1 MLIYPKTHF
10 KPYTNASGGWG
21 SAKSV
26 AQILWREKALTKPA
40 VALLKQ
46 NKPDGFACV
55 SCAWAKPGHPRA
67 LEFCENGA
75 KATAWELTSLKTDPA
90 FFAGHTLSELRGWA
104 DYDLEQHG
112 RLTHP
117 LRYDPKSDRYL
128 ETSWEEAYREIGAQ
142 LKSMEPDSVVFYAS
156 GRASLETSF
165 MYQLFARAYGTN
177 NLPDS
182 SNMCHESTS
191 VGLQESIGVPVGT
204 VTLDDFEHT
213 DCLFFFGQNVGSNSP
228 RMLHQL
234 QEARQRD
241 VPIITFN
248 PLRERGLER
257 FVNPQ
262 SPGEMLIPGSTVI
275 STQYHQ
281 VATGGDTAAMTGIA
295 KALLEMED
303 KATANGMPPVL
314 DHAFIASHTQGF
326 DTFTDYVRHS
336 TWSELER
343 QSGLTRGALEAA
355 ANVYARSQ
363 RVMFVYGMGL
373 TQHRRGV
380 TNVQMLVNLMLMR
393 GNIGKPGAG
402 ICPVR
407 GHSNVQGQR
416 TVGITED
423 PKKVPAELIEQHFGF
438 KVPEQKGMAT
448 VDACEGI
455 LEGRV
460 KGFIGLGG
468 NFLRAIPDTS
478 RMEPAWQRLQLNVQ
492 IATKLNRTHLVPAHN
507 TWLLPCLGRIEID
520 RQNGVEQT
528 YTTEDSTG
536 CIHGWKGSAQPVGPA
551 VRAEA
556 SIVAGLAA
564 ATVPDGCLIDWQA
577 WSDDYT
583 KIRTAI
589 GSIYPEIFHDMET
602 RMAEPGGF
610 HRPLA
615 AAQRKWNTESGKAQ
629 FVTPATLVENDDIAL
644 PESTRDVLQL
654 MTLRSNDQFNT
665 TIYGYDDRF
674 RGVSGTREV
683 IFMHCN
689 DIERLG
695 FKVGERVLLTT
706 AVEPEVKR
714 QVGPFEII
722 AYDIPEGCAGA
733 YYPECNALIPIWHH
747 AERSKVPAAKS
758 VPVRLTSIN
767 A

>member
-1 MLIYPKTHF
+1 MLIHPKTHF
-10 KPYTNASGGWG
+10 QPYTHASGGWG

-26 AQILWREKALTKPA
+26 MQILWREQALTKAP

-55 SCAWAKPGHPRA
+55 SCAWAKPGRPHA

-75 KATAWELTSLKTDPA
+75 KATAWELTSLKTDPV
-90 FFAGHTLSELRGWA
+90 FFAEHTLSELRDWP
-104 DYDLEQHG
+104 DYALEQQG

-117 LRYDPKSDRYL
+117 LRYDPQSDRYR
-128 ETSWEEAYREIGAQ
+128 ETSWDEAYQAIGAQ
-142 LKSMEPDSVVFYAS
+142 LKAMEPDSVVFYAS

-234 QEARQRD
+234 QDVRRRD

-262 SPGEMLIPGSTVI
+262 SPSEMLTPESTLI

-281 VATGGDTAAMTGIA
+281 VAIGGDTAAITGIA
-295 KALLEMED
+295 KALLEMD
-303 KATANGMPPVL
+303 DCATERGTPAVL
-314 DHAFIASHTQGF
+314 DYDFIATHTEGF
-326 DTFTDYVRHS
+326 EAFTTYVRDC
-336 TWSELER
+336 TWAQLEHK
-343 QSGLTRGALEAA
+343 SGLTRGALEAA
-355 ANVYARSQ
+355 ATVYASSQ

-373 TQHRRGV
+373 TQHRHGV
-380 TNVQMLVNLMLMR
+380 ASVQMLVNLMLMR
-393 GNIGKPGAG
+393 GNIGKSGAG

-423 PKKVPAELIEQHFGF
+423 PKKVPADLIEQHFGF
-438 KVPEQKGMAT
+438 KVPAQKGLCT

-455 LEGRV
+455 LSGQVR
-460 KGFIGLGG
+460 GFIGLGG

-478 RMEPAWQRLQLNVQ
+478 RMEPAWRGLELNVQ
-492 IATKLNRTHLVPAHN
+492 VATKLNRTHLLPARN
-507 TWLLPCLGRIEID
+507 MWLLPCLGRIEID
-520 RQNGVEQT
+520 RQKGVAQT

-536 CIHGWKGSAQPVGPA
+536 CIHGWHGSAEPVGPQ

-556 SIVAGLAA
+556 SIVAGLAMA
-564 ATVPDGCLIDWQA
+564 ALPPGNRIDWQA
-577 WSDDYT
+577 WCDDYSR
-583 KIRTAI
+583 IRTAI
-589 GSIYPEIFHDMET
+589 GTIYPQIFHDMET

-610 HRPLA
+610 HRPIA
-615 AAQRKWNTESGKAQ
+615 AAQREWLTPTGKAQ
-629 FVTPATLVENDDIAL
+629 FVTPVTLAEDDDVNLAE
-644 PESTRDVLQL
+644 PARDVLQL

-689 DIERLG
+689 DIVRLG
-695 FKVGERVLLTT
+695 FKVGEQVLLTT
-706 AVEPEVKR
+706 AIEPEVKR

-722 AYDIPEGCAGA
+722 AYDIPEGCAAA
-733 YYPECNALIPIWHH
+733 YYPECNPLVPLWHH

-758 VPVRLTSIN
+758 VPVRLSS
-767 A
+767 AGG